1 MNVYLLTTL
10 TYPQKNPSPCQGLGF
25 AEGQKKSWPLPL
37 PFLPLPFV
45 ELGLCNLSLEFSLTH
60 VVVAES
66 SFG

>member
-1 MNVYLLTTL
+1 MAIMGTILNFYLFFWDFIANFPHVMTV
-10 TYPQKNPSPCQGLGF
+10 
-25 AEGQKKSWPLPL
+25 
-37 PFLPLPFV
+37 FLVMVKGSHSLFV